1 MRRRELIA
9 LFGGAIAWPFAVCAQ
24 SPSGKMLR
32 VGVVG
37 AQGRDAPIYIAFLKR
52 MAELGY
58 QEGRNFSFEYVR
70 TPSIDDYEAS
80 FRELAA
86 RKPDIVMAVG
96 NEPALRAA
104 RAIAGDLP
112 IVVLAIDFDPVARGY
127 VASMARPGGNITG
140 MFVHALELAAKRIEL
155 LRAALP
161 AARRLGLVWDAA
173 SRDQAEA
180 AANAAP
186 ALGFEPRRIEVTG
199 QPPDYAAALAQMA
212 DAPGEP
218 VAIPAGP
225 IFLRDRESIE
235 RLLLDRRIPS
245 VSAFRELAQAG
256 GLMSYGVDL
265 VGVFGDVA
273 NVDDQVAKGR
283 KPAELPIVQVSR
295 FHLAI
300 NLKTAKALGV
310 DLSPTLLARA
320 DEVIE

>member
-9 LFGGAIAWPFAVCAQ
+9 LFGGAIAWPFAVSAQ

-155 LRAALP
+155 LRAAFAAASAWSREAASQTRPSLRAAGN
-161 AARRLGLVWDAA
+161 AARNSSMRFAA
-173 SRDQAEA
+173 SSSAWT
-180 AANAAP
+180 NIP
-186 ALGFEPRRIEVTG
+186 VML
-199 QPPDYAAALAQMA
+199 PPGRAMLA
-212 DAPGEP
+212 
-218 VAIPAGP
+218 
-225 IFLRDRESIE
+225 
-235 RLLLDRRIPS
+235 
-245 VSAFRELAQAG
+245 
-256 GLMSYGVDL
+256 
-265 VGVFGDVA
+265 
-273 NVDDQVAKGR
+273 
-283 KPAELPIVQVSR
+283 
-295 FHLAI
+295 
-300 NLKTAKALGV
+300 T
-310 DLSPTLLARA
+310 
-320 DEVIE
+320 